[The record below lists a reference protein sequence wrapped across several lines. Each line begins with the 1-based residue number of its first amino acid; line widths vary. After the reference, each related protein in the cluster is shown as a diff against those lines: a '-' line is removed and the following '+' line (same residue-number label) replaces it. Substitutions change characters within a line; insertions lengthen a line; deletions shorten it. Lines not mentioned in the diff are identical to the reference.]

1 MSNVTHQGSLS
12 AGSRASGNSEE
23 HNGGSVAARSRV
35 AASALGLAGGVAV
48 QVDHL
53 RKAYGATVAVDDVSF
68 SVAEDEIFGI
78 LGPNGAGKTTTVECV
93 IGLRTPDAG
102 TMRVFG
108 LDPRKDLDALHA
120 NVGVQLQS
128 SSLPGELKVGEILGL
143 FHALYRYPADL
154 DEIVGALH
162 LGDHLKTYYRRLS
175 GGLKQRVSIG
185 LALVGR
191 PKIAVLDEMTTG
203 LDPQARRDTWDLI
216 DTVRGRG
223 VTILLVTHY
232 MDEAERLCDRVA
244 LFDQGRVVAIDT
256 PEGLAGRAGV
266 EKRVRF
272 VPSGPFDDALLTRLP
287 EVSRLEHDGGHV
299 DVTGSGELA
308 NVVILALAGV
318 GVTATDL
325 HLDTANLEDAFVALT
340 GRHIHEDV
348 AGRVHR

>member
-1 MSNVTHQGSLS
+1 MSLS
-12 AGSRASGNSEE
+12 TIRGVPAATENRPTGP
-23 HNGGSVAARSRV
+23 GSVLEPG
-35 AASALGLAGGVAV
+35 SAVEV
-48 QVDHL
+48 SHL

-68 SVAEDEIFGI
+68 SVAEDEVFGI
-78 LGPNGAGKTTTVECV
+78 LGPNGAGKTTTVECL
-93 IGLRTPDAG
+93 IGLRIPDAG
-102 TMRVFG
+102 TMHVLG
-108 LDPRKDLDALHA
+108 LDPHKNLDALHGI
-120 NVGVQLQS
+120 VGVQLQAS
-128 SSLPGELKVGEILGL
+128 ALPGELKVGEILGL
-143 FHALYRYPADL
+143 FHSFYGHPADL
-154 DEIVGALH
+154 DEIIGALH
-162 LGDHLKTYYRRLS
+162 LGDYLKTYYRRLS

-191 PKIAVLDEMTTG
+191 PRIAVLDEMTTG
-203 LDPQARRDTWDLI
+203 LDPQARRDTWELI
-216 DTVRGRG
+216 DTVRDRG

-256 PEGLAGRAGV
+256 PERLAGRAGV

-287 EVSRLEHDGGHV
+287 GVSRLEHDGDHV

-308 NVVILALAGV
+308 NAVILALAGV
-318 GVTATDL
+318 GVAANDL

-340 GRHIHEDV
+340 GRHIHEEV